1 LLQNAIYIASVIP
14 TVLVP
19 LAGMFKLLWL
29 SSGTAVL
36 RSTVSSIL
44 NLSILGMIL
53 YGGRVP
59 SIHLSPPLIITSTV
73 SQAVATDGRI
83 GSLLYLFLQMHVG
96 LWIVILE

>member
-29 SSGTAVL
+29 SRTAAL